1 MAWSASKVFV
11 RYVKDSLDLTATLD
25 IDTNAH
31 KVVLYD
37 NSITPDNTVSSAASG
52 YTGGIWTATGS
63 GSGTAQV
70 YQAGQWAQGGVA
82 LASLTFAVSTATV
95 TFDAADTAS
104 GAAATLS
111 NVYGAYIYNDTSSSP
126 VADQGVC
133 YNYFGGI
140 NSVTAGTLTVVWNA
154 SGIAAFAC

>member
-1 MAWSASKVFV
+1 MSWSASKVFV
-11 RYVKDSLDLTATLD
+11 RFVKDAIDRTNVYD
-25 IDTNAH
+25 IDTDAH

-37 NSITPDNTVSSAASG
+37 NNITPDNTVSSAASG
-52 YTGGIWTATGS
+52 YTGGIWTATGG
-63 GSGTAQV
+63 GSGTNQV
-70 YQAGQWAQGGVA
+70 YQAGQWAQGGVS
-82 LASLTFAVSTATV
+82 LASVTWTVSSATV

-111 NVYGAYIYNDTSSSP
+111 NVYGAYIYDDTLTSP
-126 VADQGVC
+126 VADQGIC
-133 YNYFGGI
+133 FNYFGGV